1 MPGQR
6 DEGFEPGKGGLE
18 SSSASSYHMTLDRL
32 LACSALAF
40 PTDASSRTN
49 ADKRQE
55 ELRVTVP
62 LATLSPHEIFSVPS
76 RICSGF
82 QLSGKQ
88 SCLDLLLP
96 PCSSCHWCG
105 ETWKVLEGFYLPLP
119 FGELL
124 LLQGMSKLWQQG
136 TVFYPSLGALQLC
149 PLRCL
154 PALLRV
160 PGLGSQPK

>member
-1 MPGQR
+1 MP
-6 DEGFEPGKGGLE
+6 PP
-18 SSSASSYHMTLDRL
+18 
-32 LACSALAF
+32 AL
-40 PTDASSRTN
+40 S
-49 ADKRQE
+49 
-55 ELRVTVP
+55 L
-62 LATLSPHEIFSVPS
+62 HEIFSVPS

-82 QLSGKQ
+82 QVSGKQ

-96 PCSSCHWCG
+96 PCSSCRWFG
-105 ETWKVLEGFYLPLP
+105 EIWKVLEGFYLPLP
-119 FGELL
+119 FGELLL

-154 PALLRV
+154 PAPLRV